1 MSEIPVP
8 LANYYNLVKQKKS
21 PYYELVRFLIYDME
35 RYYWRVGYQSDVIYS
50 INPRLLEK
58 QVKDQLKSEKL
69 TSMNIS
75 RTVLALLYGSK
86 LKKDEDFYVTTSSG
100 GRRNYHVKLNP
111 TIITILKGH
120 V

>member
-1 MSEIPVP
+1 MSDIPIP
-8 LANYYNLVKQKKS
+8 LANYYNLVKQKRS
-21 PYYELVRFLIYDME
+21 PYYDLVRFIIYDME
-35 RYYWRVGYQSDVIYS
+35 RYYWRTGYQSEVIYS
-50 INPRLLEK
+50 INPRSLEK
-58 QVKDQLKSEKL
+58 QVKEQLKSEKL

-75 RTVLALLYGSK
+75 RTVLAVLYGSK

-111 TIITILKGH
+111 TNIMMLKGH